1 MVKKKTTFEIIGLM
15 DNDKIKWKKLSC
27 VCGGS
32 TTTRYP
38 FIECKTCRFQEGE
51 DSMPREPF
59 EVADSELD
67 SKGKTI
73 KTGVKLVNQITI
85 IRGSLDD
92 IQGWVF

>member
-1 MVKKKTTFEIIGLM
+1 MQNVQI
-15 DNDKIKWKKLSC
+15 S
-27 VCGGS
+27 
-32 TTTRYP
+32 
-38 FIECKTCRFQEGE
+38 
-51 DSMPREPF
+51 REPF

-73 KTGVKLVNQITI
+73 KTGVKLVNKITI